1 MSGEGGTGPADLTH
15 ATVDLSRQSVAAIAQ
30 AEQLTG
36 DSRTD
41 IINRSVQVYA
51 ALAAI
56 GAQHEGTYR
65 LELDVGGLPLYV
77 AAGRTA
83 PKRRWLPW

>member
-1 MSGEGGTGPADLTH
+1 VSGEGGTGPGDLTRT
-15 ATVDLSRQSVAAIAQ
+15 TVWLTPPSVVALNA
-30 AEQLTG
+30 AEQLTR

-41 IINRSVQVYA
+41 VVNRALQVYA

-56 GAQHEGTYR
+56 GTHEGTYR
-65 LELDVGGLPLYV
+65 LSLDVGGRPLYV

-83 PKRRWLPW
+83 PKRRWQLW